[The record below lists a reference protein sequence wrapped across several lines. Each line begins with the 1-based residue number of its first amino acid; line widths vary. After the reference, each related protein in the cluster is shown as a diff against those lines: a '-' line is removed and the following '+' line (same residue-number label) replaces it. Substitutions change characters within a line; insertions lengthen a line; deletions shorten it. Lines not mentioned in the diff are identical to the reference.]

1 MKPVGFLDAVMTGL
15 APDGGL
21 LLPENLPNVS
31 GKLLAWAGLS
41 YQELAF
47 EVMSLF
53 ATDLPPADLKALIEK
68 SYSTFRAAD
77 VAPVVRVDGF
87 HVLELWHGPTLA
99 FKDVALQFLGNL
111 FEYVLEKR
119 GGELNI
125 LGATSG
131 DTGSAAIY
139 GVHGK
144 KNIRIFIMHPKG
156 RTSPVQEK
164 QMTSV
169 LDDNVFNLAVEGTFD
184 DCQHLMKSIFS
195 DVEFKEKHSL
205 GSVNSVNWARVL
217 AQIVYYFYAA
227 FRVQETT
234 GAAKVQFAVPTGNFG
249 DIMAGYIAAQM
260 GLPVKQLI
268 LATNENNILS
278 RFFNTGVYSMG
289 EVVPT
294 ISPSM
299 DIQIASNFERYLYYR
314 LGQDTAKLRELMAG
328 FAKNKSLTVELNADG
343 VMDPLFAAGE
353 ADTAQTLAMI
363 KKCYEQE
370 GYILDPHTAV
380 GVVVSECFA
389 DMAAPTICLAT
400 AHPAKFNDAIE
411 QAIGVAAH
419 HPALDKLADAK
430 TRCDTIANDE
440 VAVREYLI
448 AKT

>member
-1 MKPVGFLDAVMTGL
+1 MEPVGFLDAVMTGL

-21 LLPENLPNVS
+21 LLPETLPDVS
-31 GKLLAWAGLS
+31 GSLEAWRNLS

-53 ATDLPPADLKALIEK
+53 ATDIPSADLKTLIEK
-68 SYSTFRAAD
+68 SYSTFRTSD
-77 VAPVVRVDGF
+77 VTPVIPVDGF

-234 GAAKVQFAVPTGNFG
+234 GATKIQFSVPTGNFG
-249 DIMAGYIAAQM
+249 DIMAGWIAAQM
-260 GLPVKQLI
+260 GLPVKKLI

-278 RFFNTGVYSMG
+278 RFFNTGVYSIG

-299 DIQIASNFERYLYYR
+299 DIQVASNFERYLYYR
-314 LGQDTAKLRELMAG
+314 LGKDSAKLRDLMTG
-328 FAKNKSLTVELNADG
+328 FAKNKTLTVPGTD
-343 VMDPLFAAGE
+343 DLFAAGE
-353 ADTAQTLAMI
+353 AGTAETLAMI

-380 GVVVSECFA
+380 GVAVASRFA
-389 DMAAPTICLAT
+389 DSTVPTICLAT
-400 AHPAKFNDAIE
+400 AHPAKFNEAIE

-419 HPALDKLADAK
+419 HPALDKLADAE

-440 VAVREYLI
+440 AAVRDYLI
-448 AKT
+448 QKIV